1 MTPPRLLAPVLLA
14 LTLGLAACGGG
25 SSGGASTGTSAASGG
40 ASGSASGP
48 SSGTAT
54 ASDQAFCN
62 TFASA
67 SQRFGSDNTFPTK
80 DQTDEA
86 RKLADDIESTAP
98 DEMKTA
104 AKGLASY
111 FRAVADAVDKQGS
124 NPSPDPSVLATFAA
138 ALAEI
143 NAWAPTH
150 CTS

>member
-1 MTPPRLLAPVLLA
+1 MTPPRLLVPALLA

-25 SSGGASTGTSAASGG
+25 ASAASTGTSA
-40 ASGSASGP
+40 GSSAR
-48 SSGTAT
+48 SSSAAP
-54 ASDQAFCN
+54 ASDQAFCD

-80 DQTDEA
+80 DQTGEA

-98 DEMKTA
+98 AEMKTA
-104 AKGLASY
+104 AQGLAGY

-124 NPSPDPSVLATFAA
+124 NPSPNPSVLATFAA
-138 ALAEI
+138 ALAAI

-150 CTS
+150 CTG